1 MSSLLLH
8 SFFQFIPLDNPA
20 LGNMLQPPSHTL
32 GTYLADFTFK
42 CAVNDVVLQNLKG
55 RRLKLYQYNSEE
67 SESFQCYVLVV
78 ILWKLNSFLLG

>member
-55 RRLKLYQYNSEE
+55 QRLELYQYSSEE

-78 ILWKLNSFLLG
+78 ILWKFNSFLLG

>member
-42 CAVNDVVLQNLKG
+42 CAVNDVLQNLKG
-55 RRLKLYQYNSEE
+55 QRLELYQYSSEE

>member
-55 RRLKLYQYNSEE
+55 RRLELYQYNSEE
-67 SESFQCYVLVV
+67 SECFQCYVLVV

>member
-20 LGNMLQPPSHTL
+20 LGNMLQPPRHTL

-55 RRLKLYQYNSEE
+55 QRLELYQYSSEE

>member
-55 RRLKLYQYNSEE
+55 RRLELYQYNSEE
-67 SESFQCYVLVV
+67 SESFQYYVLVV
-78 ILWKLNSFLLG
+78 ILWKFNSFLLG

>member
-20 LGNMLQPPSHTL
+20 RSMLRPPSPTL
-32 GTYLADFTFK
+32 GAYLADFTFK

-55 RRLKLYQYNSEE
+55 QRLELYQYNSEE

-78 ILWKLNSFLLG
+78 ILWKFNSFLLG

>member
-55 RRLKLYQYNSEE
+55 RRLELYQYNSEE
-67 SESFQCYVLVV
+67 SESFQ
-78 ILWKLNSFLLG
+78 WKFTFTF

>member
-55 RRLKLYQYNSEE
+55 QRLELYQYSSEE